1 MASMIHLHRASH
13 NQTSIYQLVKVLIDC
28 LHVTRFSKYN
38 SNFNEIS
45 RKKKAF
51 MYRDSIVFYLRDHA
65 ALLIIFFHYCITVLF
80 VIMLYGKY
88 VVLIEAPR
96 SSRHNSVNQLPT
108 LSSLMWAVCCF
119 QALRRSVCSSA
130 IGCIERNS
138 PIQGICT
145 DHYILYIYDIIELM
159 CYRRSSKICV
169 RSYSFI
175 STISRRVPSLR
186 RTESEGSI
194 C

>member
-1 MASMIHLHRASH
+1 MSIYRHYYISYVCITYVCHCNYVTKTTKRLSSQWLRWYIFIALHII
-13 NQTSIYQLVKVLIDC
+13 TPLIYQLVKVLIDC
-28 LHVTRFSKYN
+28 LHATRFSKYN

-45 RKKKAF
+45 KKKKAF
-51 MYRDSIVFYLRDHA
+51 MYRDSIVSYLRDHV

-96 SSRHNSVNQLPT
+96 SSRHNSVNQLAT

-119 QALRRSVCSSA
+119 RALRRSICLSA
-130 IGCIERNS
+130 IGCIERNI

-145 DHYILYIYDIIELM
+145 LYKGICTYMILLN
-159 CYRRSSKICV
+159 
-169 RSYSFI
+169 
-175 STISRRVPSLR
+175 
-186 RTESEGSI
+186 
-194 C
+194 